1 MPAVAGDAADAHDDG
16 VCLDYTNPITG
27 GPTMPTINCRAQMLR
42 PGEETR
48 PHSHTSST
56 IYHVVEGAG
65 VTTVGTDKDGTE
77 ALAWGR
83 RDCFFVPS
91 MAWHSLKNNSKT
103 EPAILFSV
111 SDRPVLESLGLYREE
126 QA

>member
-1 MPAVAGDAADAHDDG
+1 MAQADAGDAHDG
-16 VCLDYTNPITG
+16 VCLDYTNPLTG

-42 PGEETR
+42 PGEDTR
-48 PHSHTSST
+48 PHRHSSST
-56 IYHVVEGAG
+56 IYHVIEGAG
-65 VTTVGTDKDGTE
+65 VTSVGSDKDGGEELT
-77 ALAWGR
+77 WGG

-91 MAWHSLKNNSKT
+91 LDWHSLKNNSKT